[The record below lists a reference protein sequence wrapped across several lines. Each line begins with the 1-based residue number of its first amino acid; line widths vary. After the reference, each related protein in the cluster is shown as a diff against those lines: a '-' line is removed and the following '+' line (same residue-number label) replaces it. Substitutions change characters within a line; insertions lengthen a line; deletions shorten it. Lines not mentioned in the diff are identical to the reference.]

1 MRKKS
6 NDLCISKYLR
16 SNVAIDLKSVLI
28 DYRVMRYK
36 LKQTKLN
43 IKALTKIENVSSV
56 RDSRIPFSTLLQIV
70 FISGVHLVNINQ
82 GNHQIQLA
90 IYKETYLVLL
100 KTETE
105 DLLSVSQESLK
116 ARQMDKFPAAQ
127 SQHCLN

>member
-1 MRKKS
+1 M
-6 NDLCISKYLR
+6 I
-16 SNVAIDLKSVLI
+16 
-28 DYRVMRYK
+28 RYK
-36 LKQTKLN
+36 LTQDRLN

-127 SQHCLN
+127 SKHCLN